1 MFIFIFSYFEVLNNA
16 GIKITTLI
24 IMTALTGLGMLLAYP
39 TITISAQENMTNTDQ
54 NMTNTDQNMTNT
66 NQNMTNTDQN
76 MTALGS
82 GTISGASKRI
92 WLTQNHI

>member
-1 MFIFIFSYFEVLNNA
+1 MNNA

-39 TITISAQENMTNTDQ
+39 TITISEQENMTNTD
-54 NMTNTDQNMTNT
+54 
-66 NQNMTNTDQN
+66 QNMTNTDQN

-82 GTISGASKRI
+82 GTISGAGRG
-92 WLTQNHI
+92 TG

>member
-16 GIKITTLI
+16 DIKITTLI

-66 NQNMTNTDQN
+66 DQNMTNTDQN
-76 MTALGS
+76 MTELGF
-82 GTISGASKRI
+82 GTISGGGRG
-92 WLTQNHI
+92 TG

>member
-1 MFIFIFSYFEVLNNA
+1 MFIFIFLYLEVLNNA

-24 IMTALTGLGMLLAYP
+24 IMTALTGLGILLAYP

-66 NQNMTNTDQN
+66 DQN
-76 MTALGS
+76 MTALGF
-82 GTISGASKRI
+82 GTISGAGRGAG
-92 WLTQNHI
+92 

>member
-54 NMTNTDQNMTNT
+54 NMT
-66 NQNMTNTDQN
+66 
-76 MTALGS
+76 ALGS
-82 GTISGASKRI
+82 GTISGANRGTS
-92 WLTQNHI
+92 

>member
-54 NMTNTDQNMTNT
+54 NMT
-66 NQNMTNTDQN
+66 
-76 MTALGS
+76 ALGF
-82 GTISGASKRI
+82 GTISGAGRGAG
-92 WLTQNHI
+92 

>member
-1 MFIFIFSYFEVLNNA
+1 
-16 GIKITTLI
+16 
-24 IMTALTGLGMLLAYP
+24 MTALTGLGMLLAYP

-66 NQNMTNTDQN
+66 DQNMTNTDQN

-82 GTISGASKRI
+82 GTISGVGRGGG
-92 WLTQNHI
+92 

>member
-24 IMTALTGLGMLLAYP
+24 IMTALAGLGILLAYP
-39 TITISAQENMTNTDQ
+39 TIIISAQE
-54 NMTNTDQNMTNT
+54 
-66 NQNMTNTDQN
+66 NMTNTDQN

-82 GTISGASKRI
+82 GTISGASRG
-92 WLTQNHI
+92 TS

>member
-24 IMTALTGLGMLLAYP
+24 IITALTGLGMLLAYP

-54 NMTNTDQNMTNT
+54 NMTNTD
-66 NQNMTNTDQN
+66 DQN
-76 MTALGS
+76 MTILGS
-82 GTISGASKRI
+82 GTISGAGRG
-92 WLTQNHI
+92 TG

>member
-1 MFIFIFSYFEVLNNA
+1 LNNA

-54 NMTNTDQNMTNT
+54 NMTNTDQNMT
-66 NQNMTNTDQN
+66 
-76 MTALGS
+76 ALGS
-82 GTISGASKRI
+82 GTISGAGRG
-92 WLTQNHI
+92 TG

>member
-24 IMTALTGLGMLLAYP
+24 ILTTLMGLWMLLAYP

-54 NMTNTDQNMTNT
+54 NMT
-66 NQNMTNTDQN
+66 
-76 MTALGS
+76 ALGS
-82 GTISGASKRI
+82 GTISGANRGTS
-92 WLTQNHI
+92 